1 MRAPLSTH
9 VDLLTWVIAEPAH
22 LDGRIQAEGEGAVTV
37 PEWALSSVAGGDACR
52 DGGCAALGG
61 RRPWHA
67 TRADHARAEPRGC
80 GEDAGGTG
88 RCKVSRRLRK
98 GPAQ

>member
-37 PEWALSSVAGGDACR
+37 PEWALSSVAGG
-52 DGGCAALGG
+52 
-61 RRPWHA
+61 
-67 TRADHARAEPRGC
+67 
-80 GEDAGGTG
+80 
-88 RCKVSRRLRK
+88 RCM
-98 GPAQ
+98 P